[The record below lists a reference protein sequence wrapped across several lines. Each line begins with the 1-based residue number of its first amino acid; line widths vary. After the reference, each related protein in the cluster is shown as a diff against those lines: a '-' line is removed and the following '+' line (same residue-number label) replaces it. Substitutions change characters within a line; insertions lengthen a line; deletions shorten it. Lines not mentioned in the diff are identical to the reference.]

1 MNVKSIYGHENQFAN
16 NKSMPLMHKTW
27 GGVWVVIAISSNI
40 IYPSH
45 NFPVIQL

>member
-1 MNVKSIYGHENQFAN
+1 MNVKSIYGRENQFAN
-16 NKSMPLMHKTW
+16 NKFMPVIHKTW
-27 GGVWVVIAISSNI
+27 GSAWVVIAIFGNI